1 MKYIYR
7 GSYYFSSSGQYNHGK
22 KQAEQV
28 LLTAL
33 AKSDLSFD
41 EMTGCLTEDLFLQ
54 TPSVPP
60 GQLYLG
66 WGLFPKKLW
75 TVVGDMEQCRFV
87 CPIVWFQTHHV

>member
-1 MKYIYR
+1 MTNKR
-7 GSYYFSSSGQYNHGK
+7 WSKTSRTRFADSLGQK
-22 KQAEQV
+22 R
-28 LLTAL
+28 
-33 AKSDLSFD
+33 FD

-87 CPIVWFQTHHV
+87 CPSVWFQTHHV